1 MAVYRIRDEQYIPA
15 RLDEVW
21 DFISSP
27 KNLQEITPD
36 RLGFSIQTPDLPE
49 EMYPGMMIAYK
60 VSPVLGIKLNWLTE
74 ITHVEKGS
82 YFVDEQRVGP
92 YALWHHE
99 HHIEEDKSGVKMTD
113 IVTYRLPLGPLG
125 VLAHKLF
132 VKKQLKEIFAYR
144 TLALEK
150 KFGK

>member
-1 MAVYRIRDEQYIPA
+1 MAVYRIHEVQHIPA
-15 RLDEVW
+15 GLIEVW

-49 EMYPGMMIAYK
+49 KMYPGMIIAYK
-60 VSPVLGIKLNWLTE
+60 VSPVLGIKLNWVTE
-74 ITHVEKGS
+74 ITHAEEGS
-82 YFVDEQRVGP
+82 YFIDEQRVGP

-99 HHIEEDKSGVKMTD
+99 HFIEASELGVKMTD
-113 IVTYRLPLGPLG
+113 IVTYRLPFGPLG

-132 VKKQLKEIFAYR
+132 VKNQLKGIFEYR
-144 TLALEK
+144 TRALEE